1 MLHKMT
7 DLWYHALNEL
17 ALLKQGRAK
26 KERDDTM
33 RKA

>member
-1 MLHKMT
+1 MT